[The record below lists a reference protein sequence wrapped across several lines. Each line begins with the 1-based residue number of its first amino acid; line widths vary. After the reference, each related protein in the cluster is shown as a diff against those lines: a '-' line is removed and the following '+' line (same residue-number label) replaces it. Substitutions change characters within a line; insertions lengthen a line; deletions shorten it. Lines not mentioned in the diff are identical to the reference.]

1 MDRVL
6 RAAAA
11 GLWFALVRLGVG
23 YGSGDIFAG
32 HFWHGGANKNMAH
45 CALSR
50 TDPQFM
56 PLNEADAQALT
67 KRLLSTH
74 GELIGGLPLARCMG
88 FRTARAFQ
96 VAAQRGHL
104 PIETFALPGRRG
116 RFARTFQVAQWLANC
131 DVVPEAQGNERAMRP
146 ALPTHS
152 GD

>member
-1 MDRVL
+1 
-6 RAAAA
+6 
-11 GLWFALVRLGVG
+11 
-23 YGSGDIFAG
+23 
-32 HFWHGGANKNMAH
+32 MAH

-56 PLNEADAQALT
+56 PLSEADAQALT

-131 DVVPEAQGNERAMRP
+131 DVVPEAPGDEHAIRL

-152 GD
+152 GE